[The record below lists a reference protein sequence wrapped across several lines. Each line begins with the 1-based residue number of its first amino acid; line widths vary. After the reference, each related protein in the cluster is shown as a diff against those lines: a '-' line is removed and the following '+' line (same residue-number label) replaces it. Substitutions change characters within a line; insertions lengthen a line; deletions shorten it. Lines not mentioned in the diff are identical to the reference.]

1 MITRRHMKGFTLM
14 EMVVAIAIGS
24 VVVIFAGMF
33 ITAPVDAYEAHSRRS
48 KLIAD
53 ASTAWPRIQ
62 ADLRH
67 ALPNSVRATRN
78 GNVAVL
84 EMLDTVGYAK
94 FEAPPSAEF
103 PVTGTANGIFGAHKA
118 GAGATLTGHLSVG
131 NTGAEAYTQT
141 GSMTQRLTHIELALD
156 ASGTP
161 VVRPGAPVV
170 LPRPSAR
177 SRIYLVRGFV
187 AYVCDERN
195 GTIRRYQ
202 GTNIVANAAAHDSP
216 AELGGA
222 GELVAQ
228 DIGACNFDALLVTGQ
243 PQVVTARLTT
253 ASRYNES
260 ITVMYR
266 AVVENAP

>member
-1 MITRRHMKGFTLM
+1 MITRRHMRGFTLM

-78 GNVAVL
+78 GNLVVL

-103 PVTGTANGIFGAHKA
+103 AVTGTPNGIFGSYQP
-118 GAGATLTGHLSVG
+118 GARFPGHLSVG
-131 NTGAEAYTQT
+131 NTGAEAYTQA
-141 GSMTQRLTHIELALD
+141 GSMTPRLPDIELAVD
-156 ASGTP
+156 GSGTP
-161 VVRPGAPVV
+161 VVRPGMPIV

-187 AYVCDERN
+187 AYVCDERV

-202 GTNIVANAAAHDSP
+202 GTTIVANAAAHDSP

-222 GELVAQ
+222 GELAAQ
-228 DIGACNFDALLVTGQ
+228 GLGACTFDAPLVAGQ

-260 ITVMYR
+260 VTVMYR
-266 AVVENAP
+266 AVVENPP